1 MLSACTNAT
10 GQYIPPIIMFKGKR
24 KRDDFLLDMPPGTE
38 VVMTEKG
45 WITVEAFNV
54 EKRTK
59 FVRARGGVVSVIAQF
74 VNKIAI
80 GSQ

>member
-1 MLSACTNAT
+1 
-10 GQYIPPIIMFKGKR
+10 MFKGKR

-45 WITVEAFNV
+45 WITEEVFNV

-74 VNKIAI
+74 INKIAI